1 MVFGG
6 GILGGARKKRGNP
19 YLNSTTVLF
28 DSSDEGRDSHFASS
42 LDWSKSLDSFSL
54 TTSDESVANSS
65 PWL

>member
-28 DSSDEGRDSHFASS
+28 DYGID
-42 LDWSKSLDSFSL
+42 
-54 TTSDESVANSS
+54 TSNVN
-65 PWL
+65 